1 MQQEKQ
7 CNEHDVGEPLPPSRL
22 SCTIVVVEDE
32 PTLQDLLA
40 ELLTEEEHARVLCA
54 SSGEAALD
62 LTCQEPPPHL
72 LLLDYHL
79 GGSLTGIDLY
89 DRLHERSGWQDV
101 PTILLSANVPERSI
115 QHRRID
121 YLPKPFDL
129 DHLLAHVAAALR
141 TVMAAKS

>member
-1 MQQEKQ
+1 MQQEQ
-7 CNEHDVGEPLPPSRL
+7 QRNEHDVGEHLPPSRV

-62 LTCQEPPPHL
+62 MTCQEPPPHL

-79 GGSLTGIDLY
+79 AGCLTGVDLY
-89 DRLHERSGWQDV
+89 DRLHGRDGWQGV
-101 PTILLSANVPERSI
+101 PAILLSANLPERAI
-115 QHRRID
+115 GQRRMD
-121 YLPKPFDL
+121 YLTKPFDL
-129 DHLLAHVAAALR
+129 NHLLAHVAAALSP
-141 TVMAAKS
+141 VMATES

>member
-7 CNEHDVGEPLPPSRL
+7 RNEHDVGGSLPPSRL

-79 GGSLTGIDLY
+79 AGHLTGVDLY
-89 DRLHERSGWQDV
+89 DRLHERSGWQGV
-101 PTILLSANVPERSI
+101 PTILLSANLPERAI
-115 QHRRID
+115 GQRRID
-121 YLPKPFDL
+121 YLTKPFDL
-129 DHLLAHVAAALR
+129 DHLLDHVAAALS
-141 TVMAAKS
+141 TAMATRS